1 MVYSMNVNNQYQKGY
16 DKATAEFYD
25 NVVNEHSREIQNIHK
40 DINNIKYMLLGF
52 GLLTIILNPMSYQAI
67 KILLMIL

>member
-1 MVYSMNVNNQYQKGY
+1 MNVNNQYQKGY

-25 NVVNEHSREIQNIHK
+25 NVVNEHSKEIQNIHK

-52 GLLTIILNPMSYQAI
+52 GLLTIILNPMSYEAL
-67 KILLMIL
+67 KILLMIV

>member
-1 MVYSMNVNNQYQKGY
+1 MNNTYSQYQKGY
-16 DKATAEFYD
+16 DKATSEFYD
-25 NVVNEHSREIQNIHK
+25 RIVDKHSKEIQNIHK

-52 GLLTIILNPMSYQAI
+52 GFLTIILNPMSYQAI